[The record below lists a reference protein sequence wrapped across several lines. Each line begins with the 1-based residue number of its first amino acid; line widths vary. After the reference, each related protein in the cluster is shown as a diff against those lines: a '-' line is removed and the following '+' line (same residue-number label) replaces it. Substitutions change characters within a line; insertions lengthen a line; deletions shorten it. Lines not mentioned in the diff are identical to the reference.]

1 MTERVLLPKALR
13 TWMDI
18 STHFSMR
25 GWSHH
30 AKATGL
36 SMPQFSILMQLYYR
50 GNCGISEISER
61 FEITNAA
68 ASQHVDNL
76 VQAGV
81 IGRAEDPHDRRAKQI
96 QLSPKGKALIENGMS
111 ERYRWM
117 DRLAESLDEKD
128 RQKVAEALV
137 ILTHAARKLA
147 EAQDHPQKIP

>member
-36 SMPQFSILMQLYYR
+36 SMPQFSILMQLFYR

-76 VQAGV
+76 VQAGLLA
-81 IGRAEDPHDRRAKQI
+81 RAEDPRDRRAKQI
-96 QLSPKGKALIENGMS
+96 QLSPKGKALIESGMS

-117 DRLAESLDEKD
+117 DRLADSLEEKD
-128 RQKVAEALV
+128 RQKVADALT
-137 ILTHAARKLA
+137 ILTQAARKLA
-147 EAQDHPQKIP
+147 EVQA

>member
-1 MTERVLLPKALR
+1 
-13 TWMDI
+13 MDV
-18 STHFSMR
+18 STHYSMR

-36 SMPQFSILMQLYYR
+36 SMPQFSILMQLFYR

-76 VQAGV
+76 VQAGLL
-81 IGRAEDPHDRRAKQI
+81 GRTEDPRDRRAKQI
-96 QLSPKGKALIENGMS
+96 QLSPKGRALIESGMS

-117 DRLAESLDEKD
+117 DALAETLEEKD
-128 RQKVAEALV
+128 RQKITEALI
-137 ILTHAARKLA
+137 ILTQAARKLA
-147 EAQDHPQKIP
+147 EAQYQVQ